1 MRNNTQLVIFGALLW
16 MGTPFLT
23 AANRPSTAPE
33 PDRISVIAHVPPVDG
48 PIVRLTLGDHWRR
61 NYLYVDHGSAKPVAV
76 FDVTNAAAPKSAGQL
91 EIPRQEANGSLSAV
105 VGTAALVTVPAPA
118 PAPTKQTV
126 TIMSFADPEHPK
138 IERQFTGVTAMVKDL
153 PRGLVYLADTDGLWV
168 LHMEPATDAEL
179 QEQYRNFILYNH

>member
-1 MRNNTQLVIFGALLW
+1 MRNNTQLLIFGAFLW

-23 AANRPSTAPE
+23 AANGRSSAPE
-33 PDRISVIAHVPPVDG
+33 PDRISVIAHVPLSDG

-61 NYLYVDHGSAKPVAV
+61 NYLYVDRGSAKPVAV

-91 EIPRQEANGSLSAV
+91 EIPSQNGSLSAV
-105 VGTAALVTVPAPA
+105 VGTAALVAVPAAA

-153 PRGLVYLADTDGLWV
+153 PRGLAYLADGDGLWV
-168 LHMEPATDAEL
+168 LHMEPARDAEL
-179 QEQYRNFILYNH
+179 QEQYRNFILYNP